1 VCVALFVFGLYSFK
15 SKSSKTL
22 VLIRNTEGK
31 GASILS
37 ANGLSPKKAEY
48 TNSGINSTLEM
59 PLPKKHG
66 KTKNVFGPAFV
77 IALVSSYALTA
88 LMMGTYSPFLVVSSQ
103 SMQPAL
109 NYGDLVIMRGE
120 HPENI
125 GVGDIIAFNVPSPYD
140 RLAASPTVHRVVE
153 KWTEDGGV
161 YFKTRGDQNNNADAW
176 TVSSEN
182 VISKYTQYKIPY
194 IGFVFILL
202 ATPLGLALLASTIA
216 LAFVY
221 DHFKKKE
228 NVKYDSRKFRKNKS

>member
-1 VCVALFVFGLYSFK
+1 
-15 SKSSKTL
+15 
-22 VLIRNTEGK
+22 
-31 GASILS
+31 
-37 ANGLSPKKAEY
+37 
-48 TNSGINSTLEM
+48 
-59 PLPKKHG
+59 
-66 KTKNVFGPAFV
+66 
-77 IALVSSYALTA
+77 
-88 LMMGTYSPFLVVSSQ
+88 
-103 SMQPAL
+103 
-109 NYGDLVIMRGE
+109 
-120 HPENI
+120 
-125 GVGDIIAFNVPSPYD
+125 VGDIIAFNVPSPYD

-221 DHFKKKE
+221 NHFKKKE